1 MKKDTSWGAE
11 SVVGHYQQKVILPNL
26 TRLVAVKKGEL
37 VLDLGCGEGY
47 FAKRFARDGAR
58 IIGVDN
64 SKDLIEKAK
73 ESKNSNEEYYVG
85 SADKLK
91 MVHDASVDKITIILA
106 FQNMDN
112 AHTVAKECR
121 RVIKPGGRIYI
132 VMNHP
137 AFRVPKASDWG
148 WDEAT
153 QTQYR
158 RVDAYLSESKAKI
171 QMHPGDAPSDYTI
184 SFHRPL
190 QLYFKLL
197 KNAGFAV
204 TNLEE
209 WISDKKSEAGP
220 RAEAEDRARKEIP
233 LFLYLEAVS
242 L

>member
-91 MVHDASVDKITIILA
+91 MVRDASVDKITIILA